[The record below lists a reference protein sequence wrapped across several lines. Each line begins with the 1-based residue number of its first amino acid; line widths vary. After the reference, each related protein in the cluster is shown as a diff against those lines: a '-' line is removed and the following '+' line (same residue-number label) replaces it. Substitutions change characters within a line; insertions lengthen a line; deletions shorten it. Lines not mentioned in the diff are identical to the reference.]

1 MYKKKIIVPLV
12 LLLAIA
18 VYFVVFYKNKN
29 LRYIPENADAV
40 VLIDIKKVTGQYLFS
55 LATHPS
61 HWSGSKAKGKSSGSL
76 KDSGIRIPDF
86 LQIFHLKDT
95 KFSEWYSILEL
106 KDSQKF
112 ITFLKKQNFVDKGN
126 NRFQKDQLFIMI
138 NGDHCVA
145 GTSDLAFEK
154 IQKNILKTSS
164 NPVLDADQF
173 IHNTAGSISFISGKK
188 IQNFSIELHD
198 NEIEIKNNSNPEI
211 LNAVASKLQNGNHFL
226 ELELDKVN
234 IRNFSRF
241 FNKSIADSSR
251 AIYFK
256 AIADL
261 EQVND
266 TIISYEYDD
275 NFNEVEKKTFQKI
288 TQPNYTLDIKSD
300 DPQKTWK
307 YFKSKKWVNSENQFT
322 AIPFQPNKISQ
333 NNDDVVIKSSRKPI
347 TLSPR
352 LQENYIFIRNNALLY
367 SSLKTLGNTEKRI
380 ISDIDYVLYG
390 NRSKDYWVKIKAK
403 NGELPLILRW

>member
-138 NGDHCVA
+138 NGSHCFA

-241 FNKSIADSSR
+241 FNKSIADSSQ